1 MSQYYS
7 IYESGYQVS
16 GIQIVTVLQFL
27 VGINMLTLDKKT
39 YNIIFPQEMDT
50 LLLRFKYFAFYDL
63 NPKHDAVRIN
73 QIYEQSKW
81 QILNEEIDCTE
92 EEMMLFAALQV
103 NLDWDFPFFYKPCHS
118 CCRLK

>member
-1 MSQYYS
+1 MASS
-7 IYESGYQVS
+7 IPVNPDFGCPVFRCDSS
-16 GIQIVTVLQFL
+16 AIRRRKNIVTL
-27 VGINMLTLDKKT
+27 NKKT
-39 YNIIFPQEMDT
+39 NHIIFPQEMDT

-103 NLDWDFPFFYKPCHS
+103 NLS
-118 CCRLK
+118 